1 MGSWHRTSST
11 LPWSTAPLPLTTWR
25 GCFIRVYCVCAWTCA
40 CVFACSERGL
50 KKQCCRLKHARPP
63 LLRILVPC
71 CRLCCLLNHG
81 CSALKSVLIRSSV
94 LTQLTITGIPFTPR
108 ALTLLSQVRCF
119 CFACFEDCTQRHRH
133 KHTDTSTQTQTQSH
147 NFVHGRVDHM
157 QGIAESALV
166 ALSISDAQVNDQ
178 GCASEWV
185 DA

>member
-40 CVFACSERGL
+40 CVFACSESGL

-133 KHTDTSTQTQTQSH
+133 KHTDTNTVTQLCAWSGGSHAGHCRVSTCGTFHLRRTSQ
-147 NFVHGRVDHM
+147 RPR
-157 QGIAESALV
+157 L
-166 ALSISDAQVNDQ
+166 
-178 GCASEWV
+178 CK
-185 DA
+185 